1 MPQFTPIYI
10 SIPKEIKENPEKF
23 GLQQDYW
30 PPEKPCL
37 MQVEMCN
44 ETSLRANTTIM
55 LDSEQ
60 WKNYTEAVAIIKR
73 FESEHQKSSA

>member
-1 MPQFTPIYI
+1 MPQFTPTYI
-10 SIPKEIKENPEKF
+10 SIPLEIKKNPEKF

-37 MQVEMCN
+37 MQVELCN
-44 ETSLRANTTIM
+44 EISLQANQTIM

-60 WKNYTEAVAIIKR
+60 WKNYTGAIAIIKR
-73 FESEHQKSSA
+73 FKEEHQKLPA